1 MVIIISQFGK
11 FRGGKFTYMAN
22 ILIVDDEEAINEL
35 VKLNLKLVGHICD
48 QAYDGKEALDKLSK
62 KQYDLIL
69 LDVMLPY
76 ISGFELMK
84 VIKDTPVIFMT
95 AKDRIED
102 KIQGLT
108 SGAEDYI
115 VKPFEILELIA
126 RINIVLRRTKT
137 ENTVF
142 KVDDM
147 EMDRDGKIVKYQ
159 NEVVELTPQEYSLLE
174 VFVINQNLAMSREK
188 LLELAWGYDYEGDT
202 RTVDV
207 HVQKLRK
214 KLGLEDRIK
223 TVYKVGYR
231 LEV

>member
-1 MVIIISQFGK
+1 
-11 FRGGKFTYMAN
+11 MAN

-35 VKLNLKLVGHICD
+35 VKLNLKLVGHNCE
-48 QAYDGKEALDKLSK
+48 QAFDGQEALNMIKQ

-69 LDVMLPY
+69 LDVMLPQ
-76 ISGFELMK
+76 ISGFDLMK
-84 VIKDTPVIFMT
+84 YIKGTPVIFMT

-126 RINIVLRRTKT
+126 RINIILRRNKA
-137 ENTVF
+137 ENTV
-142 KVDDM
+142 VQIDDM
-147 EMDRDGKIVKYQ
+147 RINRESKIVTYKDQ
-159 NEVVELTPQEYSLLE
+159 MVELTPQEYNLLE
-174 VFVINQNLAMSREK
+174 VFIVNQNLALSREK
-188 LLELAWGYDYEGDT
+188 LLELAWGYEYEGDT

-214 KLGLEDRIK
+214 KLGLEERIK

-231 LEV
+231 LEYKD